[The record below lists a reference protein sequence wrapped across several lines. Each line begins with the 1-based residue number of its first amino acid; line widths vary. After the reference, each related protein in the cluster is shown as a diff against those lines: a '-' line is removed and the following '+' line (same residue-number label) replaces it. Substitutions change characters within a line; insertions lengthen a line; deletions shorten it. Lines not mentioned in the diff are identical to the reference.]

1 MIAATYAIWRTT
13 HDSFSLT
20 GWGFFF
26 VLMGMCIAY
35 TAADR

>member
-26 VLMGMCIAY
+26 VLMWIAY